1 MDKGASEAALMCVDE
16 IKSTTGIYSASL
28 GDRDN
33 ETSGRAILA
42 QQRKSDI
49 GNFTFIDNVARAIK
63 YTGMVI
69 LDLIPKIYDSARVVQ
84 IMGADGEQ
92 KLQRINQ
99 LAETKG
105 GQKFV
110 DLSVGQYDLTV
121 SQGASYA
128 TKRIEALNSL
138 IEIARVNPAIMQ
150 IAGDLIVKNMVS

>member
-1 MDKGASEAALMCVDE
+1 MVTAKQIQGLEDIWQDALSGNLPYLIVNDDPSAPQPQRLNAGIMDKGASEAALMCVDE

-63 YTGMVI
+63 YTGLVI

-105 GQKFV
+105 GQ
-110 DLSVGQYDLTV
+110 
-121 SQGASYA
+121 
-128 TKRIEALNSL
+128 SL
-138 IEIARVNPAIMQ
+138 
-150 IAGDLIVKNMVS
+150 

>member
-1 MDKGASEAALMCVDE
+1 MCVDE

-49 GNFTFIDNVARAIK
+49 GNFTFIDNIARAIK
-63 YTGMVI
+63 YTGLVI

-105 GQKFV
+105 VK
-110 DLSVGQYDLTV
+110 
-121 SQGASYA
+121 
-128 TKRIEALNSL
+128 SL
-138 IEIARVNPAIMQ
+138 
-150 IAGDLIVKNMVS
+150 